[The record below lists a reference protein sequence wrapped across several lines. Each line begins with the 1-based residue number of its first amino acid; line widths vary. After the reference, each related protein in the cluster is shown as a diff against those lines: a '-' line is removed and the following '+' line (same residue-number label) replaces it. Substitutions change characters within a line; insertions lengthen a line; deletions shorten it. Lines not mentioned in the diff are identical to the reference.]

1 MKHLI
6 FAIKDE
12 KFAIDIMRIVEI
24 LNPIDVHTI
33 PELPHFIDGV
43 INLRGSVIPI
53 INMRKRFD
61 IEEVSDKARIIIIK
75 FDDESIGLIVD
86 KVLEIK
92 EIEPEEI
99 KKPSRL
105 FKGFRAE
112 FIKGIAN
119 LYKNDVVIIMDI
131 DRVLTTEERVKIK
144 ESRKRL
150 KDLKDEKNQ

>member
-6 FAIKDE
+6 FTIKDE

-61 IEEVSDKARIIIIK
+61 IETSSDKSRIIIIK
-75 FDDESIGLIVD
+75 FDDEFIGLIVD

-92 EIEPEEI
+92 EIEPEKI

-150 KDLKDEKNQ
+150 KGLKDEKLR

>member
-1 MKHLI
+1 MQHLI
-6 FAIKDE
+6 FTIKDE

-92 EIEPEEI
+92 EVEPEKI

-119 LYKNDVVIIMDI
+119 LYEGDVVIIMDI

-144 ESRKRL
+144 ESSKRL
-150 KDLKDEKNQ
+150 KGLKDEKHQ